1 MKMKFSLIL
10 ATVGRTDEVA
20 RLLASLKAQRY
31 RDFELIVVDQNPDD
45 RLAAVLFLY
54 KNNFPI
60 LHLRSER
67 GLSRARNLGLKHITG
82 DVVAFPDDD
91 CWYPESLLE
100 EVYHDFTAHP
110 EWDGMTGRSVDE
122 NGVES
127 AFSFGRE
134 DGIIDRFSVW
144 QQAISYTIF
153 LRRRVIDRV
162 GLFDETLG
170 LGSGTKF
177 GSGEETDYAVRA
189 IKAGFRLYYL
199 PRLFV
204 HHPHPEEVIDQRV
217 LARSYSYG
225 CGMGRVLS
233 KHRYPAWFKAR
244 ALIRPLGGVFVSLS
258 KFATPKAALHWQRCI
273 GRVRGLCSR
282 NFKGTA

>member
-1 MKMKFSLIL
+1 MKFSLIL
-10 ATVGRTDEVA
+10 ATVGRTVEVA
-20 RLLASLKAQRY
+20 RLLASFNAQRY
-31 RDFELIVVDQNPDD
+31 RNFELIVVDQNPDD
-45 RLAAVLFLY
+45 RLVAVLDPY
-54 KNNFPI
+54 QASFPI

-67 GLSRARNLGLKHITG
+67 GLSRARNVGLKHVTG
-82 DVVAFPDDD
+82 DVIAFPDDD
-91 CWYPESLLE
+91 CWYPESLLDD
-100 EVYHDFTAHP
+100 VFKDFTAHP

-122 NGVES
+122 KGEES
-127 AFSFGRE
+127 AFSFGRH

-162 GLFDETLG
+162 GFFDETLG
-170 LGSGTKF
+170 LGSGTQF

-189 IKAGFRLYYL
+189 IQAGFRLYYL

-204 HHPHPEEVIDQRV
+204 HHPHPEEVIDQRI
-217 LARSYSYG
+217 LQRTFSYG

-233 KHRYPAWFKAR
+233 KHRYPAWFKVR

-258 KFATPKAALHWQRCI
+258 KLAAPKAALHWQRCM
-273 GRVRGLCSR
+273 GRVRGLCSGD
-282 NFKGTA
+282 FKETA